1 MWKEYRY
8 GRLRCKSAVAGNIF
22 GTGPSIDSMKRRT
35 FLQLAAAAPAL
46 AQSHRAP
53 SGIAWTQ
60 WGGLVGS
67 RLYLRDRRS
76 MMAVDLG

>member
-1 MWKEYRY
+1 
-8 GRLRCKSAVAGNIF
+8 
-22 GTGPSIDSMKRRT
+22 MKRRT

>member
-22 GTGPSIDSMKRRT
+22 ATGPSIDSMKRRT

-60 WGGLVGS
+60 WGGPHRNFQTEAAGLKE
-67 RLYLRDRRS
+67 LFLR
-76 MMAVDLG
+76 